1 MIGKKL
7 TTKELM
13 IGDLVNWNGKC
24 ICRIEPKDIDLCDK
38 AMIGWYYEPIPIT
51 DEILEKNGFAV
62 DQYAIFHLNDTFGMI
77 GIFYNEDFKKWDL
90 DVSLDERNNKRVHI
104 DIDSVHEL
112 QHALRLC
119 RINKEIKL

>member
-1 MIGKKL
+1 MEIKEL
-7 TTKELM
+7 TTEDLMVGDWVLWNLDKEPIKVDEWILLQ
-13 IGDLVNWNGKC
+13 DADELS
-24 ICRIEPKDIDLCDK
+24 
-38 AMIGWYYEPIPIT
+38 PIPIT
-51 DEILEKNGFAV
+51 QEILEKNGFAV